1 MVSTHTNLPLRSPG
15 SPVSDNSRDMAQS
28 DSEGDAEGEV
38 SDDEAPLYPVEGQF
52 TSASDKAHILG
63 LPEIEREEILAE
75 RAANVTRRQ
84 QDLQLKR
91 ALAATREK
99 ARSHNKR
106 KANDDLD
113 DGMRKSSKAKT
124 EKRSALDDY
133 KRAREQREAGK
144 TRVDSRRDPRDDRSD
159 SYASDRDADG
169 ESEVEWAEPSSEYKR
184 DEPPADIRDFNRAH
198 VGRSNFAKVCFYPN
212 FENAVKGCFARVS
225 VGPDRQ
231 TGQNVYRMAQIKG
244 MSLQS

>member
-1 MVSTHTNLPLRSPG
+1 MHADLSLRSPG
-15 SPVSDNSRDMAQS
+15 SPASDNSRDMGHS
-28 DSEGDAEGEV
+28 DSEGDAQGEV

-52 TSASDKAHILG
+52 TSTADKAHILG

-75 RAANVTRRQ
+75 RASHVTRKQ

-106 KANDDLD
+106 KADNDLD
-113 DGMRKSSKAKT
+113 DGVRKSSKAKT

-144 TRVDSRRDPRDDRSD
+144 TRVDSRRDPRDDRSV

-169 ESEVEWAEPSSEYKR
+169 ESEVEYAEPSYDYNKR
-184 DEPPADIRDFNRAH
+184 DEPSADIRDFNRAH

-225 VGPDRQ
+225 IGPDRS
-231 TGQNVYRMAQIKG
+231 TGQNLYRMAQIKG
-244 MSLQS
+244 M

>member
-1 MVSTHTNLPLRSPG
+1 
-15 SPVSDNSRDMAQS
+15 MAQS
-28 DSEGDAEGEV
+28 DSEGDAQGDE
-38 SDDEAPLYPVEGQF
+38 SDDEAPLYPIEGQF
-52 TSASDKAHILG
+52 TSPSDKAHILG

-75 RAANVTRRQ
+75 RAANVTRKQ

-99 ARSHNKR
+99 ARNHNKR
-106 KANDDLD
+106 KADAD
-113 DGMRKSSKAKT
+113 
-124 EKRSALDDY
+124 LDDY

-144 TRVDSRRDPRDDRSD
+144 SRIDPRRDQRDDRSA

-184 DEPPADIRDFNRAH
+184 DEPPADLRDFNRVH

-225 VGPDRQ
+225 IGPDRA

-244 MSLQS
+244 MWRAIRQATNFH